1 MQQGIVE
8 MPQPARRLTAIATQR
23 SRQRGQ
29 AYAEYLVVTSALI
42 AVLLLQAGDIV
53 PPFAA
58 LLSGFRSFFS
68 AYSFTLSLP

>member
-1 MQQGIVE
+1 
-8 MPQPARRLTAIATQR
+8 MPPPARRLTSIAAQR
-23 SRQRGQ
+23 SRERGQ

-42 AVLLLQAGDIV
+42 AVLLLQPGDII